1 MWQAITSPQLTTAQ
15 STQWQMWHT
24 EAPEY
29 QYRRGPLTLT
39 WNENTLLNHCHCK
52 IQPWRSEIHQKTRG
66 ELFEGSFDNGNPGT
80 KIQFRSLWEQTPAE
94 PQEPPAQPGIETIM
108 SSLAN
113 FRLSVSVQLSHR
125 VPLIFVTLLIS
136 YMRKQI
142 VAQGC
147 ILLTVF
153 GTGNFIIQAL
163 VKENKPWMSI
173 NIWSYL
179 AARRM
184 FIILI
189 TIFTVRGTWNVTRAD
204 EHGAA
209 RLQLQRVVPYSSSCS
224 VMHGINKC

>member
-1 MWQAITSPQLTTAQ
+1 MASNYKSTAYYSPEHTMADVTHGSSRISVPKRPSDTNLKWKHTTKPLPLQ
-15 STQWQMWHT
+15 DTPLEIWNP
-24 EAPEY
+24 PEY
-29 QYRRGPLTLT
+29 KR
-39 WNENTLLNHCHCK
+39 
-52 IQPWRSEIHQKTRG
+52 
-66 ELFEGSFDNGNPGT
+66 ELFAGSFDNGNPGT

-94 PQEPPAQPGIETIM
+94 PQEPPAQPGRETIT

-179 AARRM
+179 AARKM

-189 TIFTVRGTWNVTRAD
+189 TIFTVRGTWNVTWAD

-224 VMHGINKC
+224 VTHGINKC